1 MLLTK
6 REPAES
12 LWANSSWENAI
23 SRQKISSFPLWYRS
37 LVKRG
42 FFTEVPG
49 HTGVQEAQGTTV
61 PLSANSILLPIHF
74 HVACIMKTTWY
85 KSGFPWFVS
94 ICLSGDCSNYFWLNP
109 DQEKFLFLRS
119 FIYKTTNYWNYFFS
133 KTVIS
138 EIRWRNKFQKVQKLF
153 FLLLLFLFLNIG
165 IKFSKA
171 SDKYNIQKY
180 RTQHMKDI
188 LIWNKLVKV
197 PVLCQ

>member
-119 FIYKTTNYWNYFFS
+119 FIYKTTNYWNYFFFKNGHLRNSLQRQVS
-133 KTVIS
+133 KSAKAI
-138 EIRWRNKFQKVQKLF
+138 
-153 FLLLLFLFLNIG
+153 
-165 IKFSKA
+165 FSVVA
-171 SDKYNIQKY
+171 VCIFEY
-180 RTQHMKDI
+180 RY
-188 LIWNKLVKV
+188 
-197 PVLCQ
+197 